1 MFSRDFKRKMLAWFV
16 KHIGTHIL
24 SLWFSTCR
32 VQIKGRDAHER
43 FIKAGEKAVG
53 GTWHRGAIF
62 LVWYYRRIKP
72 MILFS
77 RSRDG
82 ELIAG
87 YAEKLGTIPT
97 RGSTS
102 RGGREAMRE
111 MMKFM
116 EQSGPRQAATVL
128 DGPKGPR
135 FLAKKGMLF
144 LAKHAGVP
152 LLPIM
157 ISAHPAITFK
167 KTWDRSILPLPFS
180 RVIVSYGNSIQIPGD
195 VNSAG
200 LESLRQEVQNTLNDM
215 MVEADTETGYK
226 AANPDVY
233 EDYFPTECNYCDP
246 A

>member
-1 MFSRDFKRKMLAWFV
+1 MLSRNLRRKILAWLV
-16 KHIGTHIL
+16 VNVGTHIL
-24 SLWFSTCR
+24 NVWFSTCR

-43 FIKAGEKAVG
+43 FIEGGEKAVG

-62 LVWYYRRIKP
+62 MVWYFRRIHP
-72 MILFS
+72 MLLFS

-87 YAEKLGTIPT
+87 FAEKLGHIPI

-111 MMKFM
+111 MLKFM
-116 EQSGPRQAATVL
+116 ERSGRRQAATVL

-135 FLAKKGMLF
+135 FVAKKGMLF

-152 LLPIM
+152 LQPLM

-167 KTWDRSILPLPFS
+167 STWDRTILPLPFS
-180 RVIVSYGNSIQIPGD
+180 RVIVSYRKGWQIPQD
-195 VNSAG
+195 MNSAG
-200 LESLRQEVQNTLNDM
+200 LEALRLEVENTLNDM
-215 MVEADTETGYK
+215 MLEADTETGYK
-226 AANPDVY
+226 DANPDVY
-233 EDYFPTECNYCDP
+233 KDYIPTESSGRNP
-246 A
+246 S